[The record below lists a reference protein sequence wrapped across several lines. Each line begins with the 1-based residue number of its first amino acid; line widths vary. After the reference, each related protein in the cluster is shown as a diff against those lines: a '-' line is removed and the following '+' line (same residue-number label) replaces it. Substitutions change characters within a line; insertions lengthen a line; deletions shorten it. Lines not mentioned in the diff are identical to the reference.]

1 MRPGGVSPKIYI
13 NDDKLTGVDAAG
25 EFNSHRV
32 GGIKMEPIPGDF
44 LRSSHEKPQ
53 VIFFIVSEQKL
64 FFSFYGSIT
73 TKNVETKL
81 HLVKTYYLY

>member
-1 MRPGGVSPKIYI
+1 MRPEGVSLKIYI

-25 EFNSHRV
+25 EIYSHRV

-53 VIFFIVSEQKL
+53 VVFFMISEKNYFL
-64 FFSFYGSIT
+64 FF
-73 TKNVETKL
+73 
-81 HLVKTYYLY
+81 